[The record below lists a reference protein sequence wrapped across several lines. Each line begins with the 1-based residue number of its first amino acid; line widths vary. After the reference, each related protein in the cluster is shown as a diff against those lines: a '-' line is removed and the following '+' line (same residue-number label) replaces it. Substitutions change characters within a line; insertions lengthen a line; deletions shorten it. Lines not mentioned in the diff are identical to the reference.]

1 MRTESVF
8 FNSDI
13 AHTVKQLIPVIV
25 SALEYLA
32 WNNKWHSFFNN
43 SFSLCTYVPPIKA
56 LLPCVST
63 NEYFPSKLEIRA
75 CLEKSDMYVS
85 AAQRGILFS
94 SNSFNSLHSW

>member
-43 SFSLCTYVPPIKA
+43 SFSLRPFQVLCKR
-56 LLPCVST
+56 L
-63 NEYFPSKLEIRA
+63 KLI
-75 CLEKSDMYVS
+75 
-85 AAQRGILFS
+85 
-94 SNSFNSLHSW
+94 